1 MCDVFSQ
8 DFSFLLF
15 MLFIFAF
22 KILEINARR
31 EAGGGRA
38 CHLKNAQLFV
48 KQYRHYLSRCVFFNY
63 LKRCVNC
70 LKTSYYLHPASNRLF
85 IYPDPFNS
93 IVCAGA
99 LLLSLTRLAKY
110 AKPTKRACVTGA
122 RTNNTF
128 QVRKIVCGSVV
139 AAVSCT
145 KNISVSVFIN
155 AAHVTTCCNEPVRR
169 SCAVFSSKTARF
181 APV

>member
-1 MCDVFSQ
+1 M
-8 DFSFLLF
+8 
-15 MLFIFAF
+15 
-22 KILEINARR
+22 
-31 EAGGGRA
+31 
-38 CHLKNAQLFV
+38 

-70 LKTSYYLHPASNRLF
+70 LKTSYPHPASNRLF

-93 IVCAGA
+93 IVCADA

-128 QVRKIVCGSVV
+128 QVRKIVCSRMV

-145 KNISVSVFIN
+145 KNISVSVFN

-169 SCAVFSSKTARF
+169 SGAVFSSKTARF